1 MGYAPAA
8 SPPLWVIAVWWSDSG
23 DMKVWG
29 SGLGLSWLQ
38 VGGVLEG
45 IWLILP
51 PSWGLWESFWLQLE
65 GLGGFVGPSWLQVG
79 GHGSILAVLVPSWP
93 SCWGVLGSFWFQV
106 GGSWL
111 QVEGLGGHLRVMLGV
126 CWGYVGASWSSFVAS
141 YINLCCK
148 SFDFEKVPKV

>member
-1 MGYAPAA
+1 
-8 SPPLWVIAVWWSDSG
+8 
-23 DMKVWG
+23 MKVWG
-29 SGLGLSWLQ
+29 SCLVHLCFKLGVWGYLGCKLGRSWSQFGLQIGGYLAHFASKLGALGVILAP
-38 VGGVLEG
+38 VGGSG
-45 IWLILP
+45 
-51 PSWGLWESFWLQLE
+51 GL
-65 GLGGFVGPSWLQVG
+65 VGPSWLQVG

-126 CWGYVGASWSSFVAS
+126 CWGYVGASWSSFAAS